1 MFKKILVP
9 LDGSRTAESALPY
22 ARALAE
28 KMALD
33 VELIS
38 VTDSAA
44 MALNVPSAEGL
55 FLDKLVENDSRELT
69 QYLTE
74 VAKSFLPTRTQCRV
88 EKGAP
93 GTVII
98 DTAAADKDALIV
110 MGTHGRSGL
119 SRCLLGSVAE
129 KVLRGTSN
137 PLLLVRAS
145 DQARTEGQAKLESVL
160 VPLDGSELGELA
172 LPPALDLAKSM
183 NLEVVLVRAYE
194 LPATAYYRGEDYPPG
209 AEAFIPSYEELVAAA
224 SAEAREYLDAKVK
237 DLRSQGLEKVR
248 SQVLAGAA
256 GEEIIKFS
264 QNASGSLIAMCT
276 HGRSGVTRWVLGSVT
291 EKVVRHADAPVL
303 VVRAPT

>member
-1 MFKKILVP
+1 MFKRILVP
-9 LDGSRTAESALPY
+9 LDGSKAAESALPY
-22 ARALAE
+22 GRTLAE
-28 KMALD
+28 KLALD
-33 VELIS
+33 VELIA

-44 MALNVPSAEGL
+44 IARSVPAAEGL
-55 FLDKLVENDSRELT
+55 FLDRLVEDDSRRLT
-69 QYLTE
+69 QYLME
-74 VAKSFLPTRTQCRV
+74 IAKRFPVNRVHCRV
-88 EKGAP
+88 EKGAAA
-93 GTVII
+93 TVII
-98 DTAAADKDALIV
+98 ETAGADKETLIV
-110 MGTHGRSGL
+110 MATHGRSGL
-119 SRCLLGSVAE
+119 SRWLLGSVAE

-137 PLLLVRAS
+137 ALLLVRAS
-145 DQARTEGQAKLESVL
+145 HQARTDGQLGSVV

-172 LPPALDLAKSM
+172 LPPALDLAKST

-248 SQVLAGAA
+248 SQVLEGAA

-264 QNASGSLIAMCT
+264 HKTRGSLIAMCT

>member
-1 MFKKILVP
+1 MLKRILVP
-9 LDGSRTAESALPY
+9 LDGSKTAESALPY

-28 KMALD
+28 KMAAD
-33 VELIS
+33 IELIS
-38 VTDSAA
+38 VTESTA
-44 MALNVPSAEGL
+44 MALDVPLAKGV
-55 FLDKLVENDSRELT
+55 FLDKLVENDSQKLT
-69 QYLTE
+69 QYLME
-74 VAKSFLPTRTQCRV
+74 IAKSFPPTRTRYRV
-88 EKGAP
+88 EKGAAA
-93 GTVII
+93 TVII
-98 DTAAADKDALIV
+98 ETAAADKETLIV

-119 SRCLLGSVAE
+119 SRWLLGSVAE

-137 PLLLVRAS
+137 TLLLVRAS
-145 DQARTEGQAKLESVL
+145 DQARTDGQASLGSVV

-183 NLEVVLVRAYE
+183 NLEVVLIRAYE

-264 QNASGSLIAMCT
+264 HNTSGSLIAMCT